1 MKAWVVGKLTRK
13 PLFTFSLVSLVLIA
27 VMVILS
33 GYTQSKF
40 FEDALIDR
48 EAEIVNQTVVALALH
63 ELRAEDFDDYASTTS
78 QQRFERGFSSLKSVS
93 EVIRLKLYNAAARSC
108 ADQYCTG

>member
-40 FEDALIDR
+40 FLISHKVQQ
-48 EAEIVNQTVVALALH
+48 AHVLSLH
-63 ELRAEDFDDYASTTS
+63 M
-78 QQRFERGFSSLKSVS
+78 
-93 EVIRLKLYNAAARSC
+93 
-108 ADQYCTG
+108 